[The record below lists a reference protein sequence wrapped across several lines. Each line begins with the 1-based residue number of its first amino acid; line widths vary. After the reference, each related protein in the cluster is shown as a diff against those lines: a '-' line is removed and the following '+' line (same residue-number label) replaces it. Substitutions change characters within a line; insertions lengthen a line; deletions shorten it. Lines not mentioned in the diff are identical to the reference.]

1 MLPQVENIKDKHE
14 VLYLTDY
21 VDEFAIMALREY
33 KGKTFVNVANE
44 STDLSTEEEKE
55 KIKKE
60 NETNKSMLDEMKD
73 ILEGSVTEVKLTN
86 KLKSHPVCLTTTG
99 EISTSMEKV
108 INAMPTDEKIK
119 ASEVLEINA
128 NHKIADKLK
137 ELYEKDKEEFKKY
150 TKVIYYEARLIE
162 GLPIDNPTE
171 MSNLICDIMA
181 NK

>member
-1 MLPQVENIKDKHE
+1 
-14 VLYLTDY
+14 
-21 VDEFAIMALREY
+21 
-33 KGKTFVNVANE
+33 
-44 STDLSTEEEKE
+44 
-55 KIKKE
+55 
-60 NETNKSMLDEMKD
+60 
-73 ILEGSVTEVKLTN
+73 
-86 KLKSHPVCLTTTG
+86 
-99 EISTSMEKV
+99 MEKV

>member
-1 MLPQVENIKDKHE
+1 
-14 VLYLTDY
+14 
-21 VDEFAIMALREY
+21 
-33 KGKTFVNVANE
+33 
-44 STDLSTEEEKE
+44 
-55 KIKKE
+55 
-60 NETNKSMLDEMKD
+60 
-73 ILEGSVTEVKLTN
+73 
-86 KLKSHPVCLTTTG
+86 
-99 EISTSMEKV
+99 MEKV

-171 MSNLICDIMA
+171 MSNLMCDIMA